1 MQQDIFKTVATNF
14 SKSYNMYPNHF
25 PRVGIKI
32 KQKFTS
38 FPHKDQ
44 ETMQENVTIFLSSF
58 SVKRYHKNI
67 TKLPKNM
74 CKFFIKFFKAF

>member
-25 PRVGIKI
+25 SRMGIKI

-38 FPHKDQ
+38 FSHKDQ
-44 ETMQENVTIFLSSF
+44 ETMQEKGYNIFIKLF
-58 SVKRYHKNI
+58 SKKIPQKQHKI
-67 TKLPKNM
+67 TKEHV
-74 CKFFIKFFKAF
+74 

>member
-14 SKSYNMYPNHF
+14 SKSYSMYPNHF

-44 ETMQENVTIFLSSF
+44 ETMQENVT
-58 SVKRYHKNI
+58 V
-67 TKLPKNM
+67 
-74 CKFFIKFFKAF
+74 FFIKLFSKKISQKHHKITKEHV